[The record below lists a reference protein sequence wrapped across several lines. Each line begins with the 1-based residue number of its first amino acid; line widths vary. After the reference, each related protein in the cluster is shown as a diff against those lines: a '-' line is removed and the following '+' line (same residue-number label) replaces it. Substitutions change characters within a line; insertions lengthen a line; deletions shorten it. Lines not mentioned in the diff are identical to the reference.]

1 MASLSVGNSQQL
13 LAIFLVQFDVHKG
26 NTIVWSHKDPA
37 VEIDFEKDGLEFKA
51 MPAGLHDRTGDVIT
65 FSTMDGKSGVL
76 YQGISV
82 FRRSKGRVLV
92 SGIDRK
98 SLSMYSLAI
107 LLSPAGPGDD
117 NRYWVYTKDMD
128 ILLCEF
134 IESLEAKNGLILDEN
149 RFAFQK
155 FHNFYKAHGQ
165 LSLIDPSV
173 NHPLHDT
180 IEFFKTYG
188 PNIFPLW
195 RACILRKRVLLVDAG
210 KNAVSLES
218 MGNYVYIMSLLSSI
232 PKDVFELIPHVYEK
246 NIPVTSLYNVTLV
259 DMETLESAESYIAS
273 TTDGIIAEKSQLY
286 DIAAVITDCGQCE
299 LYEPIISSSFKD
311 STVKARFTHNDSV
324 RYEFLRRALKIQ
336 DASPASAF
344 EIGNPYLNRLRT
356 VFNDDTAYG
365 LLWWASA
372 GSPAMVE
379 LENEPE
385 GLRLIENWTISDS
398 ESDDE
403 DDLPESGEGVSYT
416 GASESANQD
425 SDASYCSSSRRHRI
439 STPVILVGYF
449 HHLTRKLMSTVGNL
463 IRIQNQAT
471 ILTHE
476 PDYALST
483 LLSQQTLQPIVI
495 DPTDMTRMGLDPLSS
510 HDRLFLVNFV
520 TTWFG
525 RRATI
530 NTISLS
536 SCCCI

>member
-1 MASLSVGNSQQL
+1 MASPSAGKGQQL
-13 LAIFLVQFDVHKG
+13 LAIFLVHFEVHKG
-26 NTIVWSHKDPA
+26 NTIVWSHKDPK
-37 VEIDFEKDGLEFKA
+37 VTIDFENDGLEFKA

-65 FSTMDGKSGVL
+65 FSTRDNDSGSL

-92 SGIDRK
+92 SGIDRS

-107 LLSPAGPGDD
+107 LLSPASPGDD
-117 NRYWVYTKDMD
+117 SRYWVYTKDMD
-128 ILLCEF
+128 LLLGEF
-134 IESLEAKNGLILDEN
+134 VESLEAKADLGFDNN
-149 RFAFQK
+149 QFAFQK

-165 LSLIDPSV
+165 LSLVDPSI

-180 IEFFKTYG
+180 MEFFKTYG

-195 RACILRKRVLLVDAG
+195 RACILRKRVLLVDTG
-210 KNAVSLES
+210 RNAVSLES
-218 MGNYVYIMSLLSSI
+218 MGNYVYIMSLLSNI
-232 PKDVFELIPHVYEK
+232 PKDVVELIPSVYQK
-246 NIPVTSLYNVTLV
+246 NIPPTALYNVTLV
-259 DMETLESAESYIAS
+259 DITTLESADSYVAS
-273 TTDGIIAEKSQLY
+273 TTDGIIVEKSQLY
-286 DIAAVITDCGQCE
+286 DVAAVITDSGQCE
-299 LYEPIISSSFKD
+299 VYEPIISSSFKD
-311 STVKARFTHNDSV
+311 STVKTRFTHNDSV

-336 DASPASAF
+336 EAPPASAF

-398 ESDDE
+398 ESDD
-403 DDLPESGEGVSYT
+403 DDGLPEPGESASYT
-416 GASESANQD
+416 DGSSSRHQD
-425 SDASYCSSSRRHRI
+425 PDTSYSSTSRRHRI
-439 STPVILVGYF
+439 NTPVVLVGYF
-449 HHLTRKLMSTVGNL
+449 HHLTRKLISTIGNL
-463 IRIQNQAT
+463 IRIQNQAN
-471 ILTHE
+471 ILTQE
-476 PDYALST
+476 PDYVLST
-483 LLSQQTLQPIVI
+483 LLTQQTLEPIVI
-495 DPTDMTRMGLDPLSS
+495 DPTDMTRMSLDPLSS

-520 TTWFG
+520 ATWFG

-536 SCCCI
+536 GCCI